1 MIRVRY
7 VTLPAG
13 LSAVVRKDS
22 DGGLQIFVSD
32 ALSAD
37 RQRAA
42 VRLALRSIRRRGW
55 YAGLLPVPAGL
66 PLGAFWRSI
75 TRALRTH
82 AIASSAA
89 MFLAVAGAA
98 ALIVALP
105 QHHGPTDAGQR
116 PSRGQVHAP
125 APGRTH
131 VAAKPGRGPSSRP
144 VPGPKRVAGGYAGA
158 RPGPMTTPGAPKSA
172 PPVSPPA
179 SAKPSKP
186 AAAPPSGTASPTP
199 TAAPSSSPAPP
210 SGGVTCLVILGVWV
224 CL

>member
-1 MIRVRY
+1 VIRVRH

-13 LSAVVRKDS
+13 LNAVVRKDS
-22 DGGLQIFVSD
+22 DGGLQVFVSD

-42 VRLALRSIRRRGW
+42 VRLALRSIRRPAWRT
-55 YAGLLPVPAGL
+55 GLLPVPVG
-66 PLGAFWRSI
+66 PLAAFWRSI

-82 AIASSAA
+82 AIASSAV

-105 QHHGPTDAGQR
+105 QHHGPAEAGQR
-116 PSRGQVHAP
+116 PGRGQVHAP

-131 VAAKPGRGPSSRP
+131 AAAKPGHGRSSRP
-144 VPGPKRVAGGYAGA
+144 APGPKRVAGGYAGA
-158 RPGPMTTPGAPKSA
+158 RPGPTTAPGAPKSA
-172 PPVSPPA
+172 PPVSPPP

-199 TAAPSSSPAPP
+199 TAASSSSPAPP